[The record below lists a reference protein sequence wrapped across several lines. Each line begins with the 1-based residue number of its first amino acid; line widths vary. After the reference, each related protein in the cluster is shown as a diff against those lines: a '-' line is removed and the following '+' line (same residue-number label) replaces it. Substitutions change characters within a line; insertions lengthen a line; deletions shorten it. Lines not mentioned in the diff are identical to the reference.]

1 MLNAIIESSLNN
13 RLFVLMA
20 TLLVAGLGVHS
31 ALSLPIDAVPDLTN
45 VQVQVITEAP
55 ALSPMEVE
63 SLLSFPV
70 EGAMSGLP
78 NVEEIRSISKFGVSV
93 VTIVFKEG
101 TDIYRARQL
110 VGERISRAAEAIPK
124 GYGTPMLGPIST
136 ALGEV
141 YQFQVKATRE
151 SGIGPMELRTI
162 LDWFIAYQLRRVEGV
177 TEINAHGGEMKTYEV
192 QPDPDQLAL
201 HKLTMTNVFDA
212 LQSNNA
218 NVGGGYL
225 VHNGEARYIRGVS
238 QAHNV
243 DDIAAIVIDE
253 RNGVPVTIGKVAK
266 VVPAP
271 MIRAGLATRDG
282 QGEIVTGLVMMLIG
296 ENSRV
301 VVKNVKEEIEKIK
314 KGLPAGVTI
323 EPLYDRTHLVG
334 HTLGTV
340 LENLTAGGLLVIGVL
355 LFLLG
360 NLRGG
365 LIVALAIPLSMLFA
379 ANVMLAS
386 GISASLMSLGAIDFG
401 LIVDSSV
408 IMVENCVRRL
418 GHEGGTRLKQ
428 DIVREAAIEVRRP
441 TMFGEL
447 IITIVYLPILA
458 LQGTEGKMFRPMAL
472 TVIFALL
479 GSLVLSLTL
488 MPVLASIFLSDR
500 PQEKEIWLIRWL
512 KRVYEPLLSAFIRHP
527 FFGVGIAIALVALS
541 VPVALNL
548 GGEFMPRLNEGDLL
562 IEAVR
567 IPSASLEGAV
577 EASTQIE
584 KLLKTIPEV
593 RLVYCKTGRP
603 EIANDVMGPHQTDV
617 WTMLK
622 PQDDWRPGLS
632 RDDLIEEMDKL
643 LTENV
648 PGVKFGFSQ
657 PIEMRVNELVAGV
670 KSDVAA
676 IIYGPDLDELR
687 RLSLE
692 VERVL
697 TGIAGAHDIK
707 VPTAGRLPMLRIKVR
722 RDQLARYGIK
732 ASEVLDAVA
741 SLGGITVGTIFEDES
756 QDSASR
762 RDSSQVRLPARHP
775 LRVRLPESWRNDASR
790 IGSIRVEDAMGR
802 AIPLRDLTEI
812 TEEEGPDE
820 IERDNVQRRAVVG
833 VNVRGRD
840 IASFVA
846 EAQAAIDKQVK
857 LPKSGGYVLRW
868 GGQFEHLQSA
878 TRRLMIVVP
887 VALLLIFLLLY
898 STFRSLQLAA
908 LIYLAVP
915 MAATGGVFAL
925 AMRGLPFSVSAGVGF
940 IALFGVAVLNGL
952 VWVSAVEHLHQDG
965 VEAHEAAREAAIVRL
980 RPILMTALVAG
991 LGFIPMALATSPGS
1005 EIQRPLATVVIGGII
1020 TATLLTTLVLPSI
1033 YPWFAPRIRAIPSDS
1048 PISGGNGATHHA

>member
-20 TLLVAGLGVHS
+20 TALVAGLGIYS
-31 ALSLPIDAVPDLTN
+31 ARHLPIDAVPDLTN

-55 ALSPMEVE
+55 ALSPLEVE

-110 VGERISRAAEAIPK
+110 VGERIPRAAAAIPP
-124 GYGTPMLGPIST
+124 GYGSPVLGPIST

-141 YQFQVKATRE
+141 FQFQVKATKE
-151 SGIGPMELRTI
+151 SGITPMELRTL

-192 QPDPDQLAL
+192 QPDPDELTNL
-201 HKLTMTNVFDA
+201 KLSMSDVFDA
-212 LQSNNA
+212 LRSNNA

-238 QAHNV
+238 QARNV
-243 DDIAAIVIDE
+243 EDIASIVIDE
-253 RNGVPVTIGKVAK
+253 RHGVPVTIGKVAH
-266 VVPAP
+266 VTPAP

-296 ENSRV
+296 ENGRTV
-301 VVKNVKEEIEKIK
+301 VEDVKREIEQLQKS
-314 KGLPAGVTI
+314 LPSGVTI
-323 EPLYDRTHLVG
+323 EPLYDRTHLINS
-334 HTLGTV
+334 TLGTV
-340 LENLTAGGLLVIGVL
+340 EHNLMAGGVLVIAVLLV
-355 LFLLG
+355 LLG

-365 LIVALAIPLSMLFA
+365 LIVALAIPLSMMFA
-379 ANVMLAS
+379 ANIMLAT

-408 IMVENCVRRL
+408 IMIENCVRRL
-418 GHEGGTRLKQ
+418 AHEGGTRSKLEIIR
-428 DIVREAAIEVRRP
+428 DAAVEVRRP

-488 MPVLASIFLSDR
+488 MPVLASMGLSDR
-500 PQEKEIWLIRWL
+500 PREKEVWLIRL
-512 KRVYEPLLSAFIRHP
+512 VKRFYRPALGAFVAHP
-527 FFGVGIAIALVALS
+527 TWAVILALGLIAAS
-541 VPVALNL
+541 VPVGWNL

-577 EASTQIE
+577 DASTQIE
-584 KLLKTIPEV
+584 NLLKTIPEV
-593 RLVYCKTGRP
+593 RMVYCKTGRP

-622 PQDDWRPGLS
+622 PQEEWRPGLT
-632 RDDLIEEMDKL
+632 RDDLIKQMEGL
-643 LTENV
+643 LTEHV
-648 PGVKFGFSQ
+648 PGVSFGFSQ

-692 VERVL
+692 MKRVIS
-697 TGIAGAHDIK
+697 GIPGSADIK
-707 VPTAGRLPMLRIKVR
+707 TPTAGRLPMLRIKVR
-722 RDQLARYGIK
+722 RDQLARYGIR
-732 ASEVLDAVA
+732 ASEVLDVVG
-741 SLGGITVGTIFEDES
+741 SLGGTTVGTIFEDDAK
-756 QDSASR
+756 DSVH
-762 RDSSQVRLPARHP
+762 RDKAKVRLSARHP
-775 LRVRLPESWRNDASR
+775 LRVRLPESWRTDAER
-790 IGSIRVEDAMGR
+790 IGAIRVKDAMGR
-802 AIPLRDLTEI
+802 AVPLKELADIE
-812 TEEEGPDE
+812 EEEGPDE

-846 EAQAAIDKQVK
+846 EAQAAIDAQVK
-857 LPKSGGYVLRW
+857 MPRSGGYVLRW
-868 GGQFEHLQSA
+868 GGQFEHLQTA
-878 TRRLMIVVP
+878 TQRLMIVVP
-887 VALLLIFLLLY
+887 VAMLLIFLLLY
-898 STFRSLQLAA
+898 STFRSMRLAL
-908 LIYLAVP
+908 LIYTAVP

-952 VWVSAVEHLHQDG
+952 VWVSAVEHLRQEG
-965 VEAHEAAREAAIVRL
+965 VEPHEAAREAAVGRL

-991 LGFIPMALATSPGS
+991 LGFIPMAVSTTPGA

-1020 TATLLTTLVLPSI
+1020 TSTLLTTLVLPAV
-1033 YPWFAPRIRAIPSDS
+1033 YPWFAGRSKPTDLALNGLSPANPSV
-1048 PISGGNGATHHA
+1048 A

>member
-1 MLNAIIESSLNN
+1 MLNSIIESSLNN

-20 TLLVAGLGVHS
+20 TALVAGMGVYS
-31 ALSLPIDAVPDLTN
+31 ALHLPIDAVPDLTN

-110 VGERISRAAEAIPK
+110 VGERIPRAAAAIPP
-124 GYGTPMLGPIST
+124 GYGSPMLGPIST

-141 YQFQVKATRE
+141 FQFQVKATKE

-177 TEINAHGGEMKTYEV
+177 TEINPHGGEMKTYEV
-192 QPDPDQLAL
+192 QVDPDELINL
-201 HKLTMTNVFDA
+201 KLSMTDVFDA
-212 LQSNNA
+212 LKSNNA

-238 QAHNV
+238 QARNV
-243 DDIAAIVIDE
+243 EDIAAIVIDE
-253 RNGVPVTIGKVAK
+253 RNGVPVTVGKVAR

-296 ENSRV
+296 ENGRV
-301 VVKNVKEEIEKIK
+301 VVEKVKAEIERLQKS
-314 KGLPAGVTI
+314 LPPGVTI
-323 EPLYDRTHLVG
+323 EPLYDRTHLIN

-340 LENLTAGGLLVIGVL
+340 LHNLLAGGGLVIAVL
-355 LFLLG
+355 LLLLG

-379 ANVMLAS
+379 ANVMLAT

-408 IMVENCVRRL
+408 IMIENCVRRL
-418 GHEGGTRLKQ
+418 GHEGGTRPKLE
-428 DIVREAAIEVRRP
+428 IVRDAAIEVRRP

-458 LQGTEGKMFRPMAL
+458 LQGTEGKMFRPMAF

-488 MPVLASIFLSDR
+488 MPVLAAMGLSSR
-500 PQEKEIWLIRWL
+500 PTEKEVFLIRWI
-512 KRVYEPLLSAFIRHP
+512 KRIYEPALAAFVAHPIWAVLL
-527 FFGVGIAIALVALS
+527 ALALIGSS

-622 PQDDWRPGLS
+622 PQEEWRPGLT

-692 VERVL
+692 VERVV
-697 TGIAGAHDIK
+697 TGIDGAHDIK

-732 ASEVLDAVA
+732 ASDVLDAVA
-741 SLGGITVGTIFEDES
+741 SLGGITVGTIFEDDSKES
-756 QDSASR
+756 GSR
-762 RDSSQVRLPARHP
+762 SSTQVRLPARHP
-775 LRVRLPESWRNDASR
+775 LRVRLPESWRKDAER
-790 IGSIRVEDAMGR
+790 IGSIRLKNPKAEEA
-802 AIPLRDLTEI
+802 LLKDLADI

-846 EAQAAIDKQVK
+846 EAQKAIDEQVE
-857 LPKSGGYVLRW
+857 LPRTGGYVLRW
-868 GGQFEHLQSA
+868 GGQFEHLQTA

-887 VALLLIFLLLY
+887 VAMLLIFILLF
-898 STFRSLQLAA
+898 STFHSMRLAL
-908 LIYLAVP
+908 LIYTAVP

-952 VWVSAVEHLHQDG
+952 VWVSAVEHLRQEG
-965 VEAHEAAREAAIVRL
+965 HEPHLAAREAAVVRL

-991 LGFIPMALATSPGS
+991 LGFIPMAVATTPGS

-1020 TATLLTTLVLPSI
+1020 TATLLTTLVLPAV
-1033 YPWFAPRIRAIPSDS
+1033 YPWSVPRTKPAEVPLNGVPGPAPHP
-1048 PISGGNGATHHA
+1048 H